1 MIENYTIQN
10 LQSEIG
16 YGGDWSITN
25 GAAGGPSMVKIPGGE
40 GMLSNTR
47 TNGRPPTLTPL
58 LAIGPMTSG
67 YGKPHTELIIK
78 HSEPVVASGI
88 PLAVI
93 TGGKIPTIVPVS
105 GGPEAPGVTTTV
117 QPIVTGDP
125 GIHSPSADKPQP
137 KWNF

>member
-1 MIENYTIQN
+1 
-10 LQSEIG
+10 
-16 YGGDWSITN
+16 
-25 GAAGGPSMVKIPGGE
+25 MVKIPGGE
-40 GMLSNTR
+40 GMLSNVR
-47 TNGRPPTLTPL
+47 TSARPPTVTPL
-58 LAIGPMTSG
+58 LATGPMTTG

-78 HSEPVVASGI
+78 HNEPVVASGI

-125 GIHSPSADKPQP
+125 GIWFLS
-137 KWNF
+137 